1 MTVGQLSNPTLG
13 SADFA
18 RVPLGAV
25 PGLTWSLSND
35 CLYDTQLEDTP
46 LTINTI
52 SDGMDCFLSN
62 LPFFCLETIYNKA
75 KCLERSVSLISFAY
89 SNISQKIISCEF
101 KSQT

>member
-1 MTVGQLSNPTLG
+1 MKTFFLCWGDTSSPVGRTHPAPPPLSYQQMTVGQLSNPTLG

-35 CLYDTQLEDTP
+35 CLYDSQLEDTP

-52 SDGMDCFLSN
+52 SDGMDCVLSD
-62 LPFFCLETIYNKA
+62 LHTI
-75 KCLERSVSLISFAY
+75 LLLVQI
-89 SNISQKIISCEF
+89 
-101 KSQT
+101 

>member
-1 MTVGQLSNPTLG
+1 MTVGQLSNPKLG

-35 CLYDTQLEDTP
+35 CLYDSQLEDTP

-52 SDGMDCFLSN
+52 SDGMDCVLSD
-62 LPFFCLETIYNKA
+62 LHTI
-75 KCLERSVSLISFAY
+75 LLLVQI
-89 SNISQKIISCEF
+89 
-101 KSQT
+101 

>member
-1 MTVGQLSNPTLG
+1 MRRGDTSSPVGRPHPVPPPLSYQQMTVGQLSNPTLG

-35 CLYDTQLEDTP
+35 CLYDSQLEDTP

-52 SDGMDCFLSN
+52 SDGMDCFLSD
-62 LPFFCLETIYNKA
+62 LHTI
-75 KCLERSVSLISFAY
+75 LLLVQI
-89 SNISQKIISCEF
+89 
-101 KSQT
+101 